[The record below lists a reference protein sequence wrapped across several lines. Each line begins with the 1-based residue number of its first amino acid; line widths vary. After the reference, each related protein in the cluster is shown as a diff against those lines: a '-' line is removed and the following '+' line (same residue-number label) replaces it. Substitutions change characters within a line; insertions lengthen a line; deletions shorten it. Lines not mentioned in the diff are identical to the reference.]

1 MDTAGG
7 FAGGHNNPAQL
18 LASHELVKNAAAL
31 MGVASSRYDY

>member
-31 MGVASSRYDY
+31 MGVAGGGYDY